1 MLIRHHTEFHNESEL
16 YRNFGALA
24 VEMETPAL
32 YMNAAEAGKKA
43 LTILTCSDHLFKA
56 QELSAQERQ
65 TSFTD
70 MMEIALKTAIQ
81 L

>member
-1 MLIRHHTEFHNESEL
+1 
-16 YRNFGALA
+16 
-24 VEMETPAL
+24 METPAL
-32 YMNAAEAGKKA
+32 YMNAAEAHKNA
-43 LTILTCSDHLFKA
+43 LTILTISDHLFKSG
-56 QELSAQERQ
+56 ELSAEERQ